1 MVGIEPQLPTD
12 WLTSAVPG
20 MTSEFN
26 SGDWNSD
33 DLLGWCVNNKQA
45 FWWQS
50 HTLTHLARDNLG
62 ESDCTIE
69 DGGEFYAAEGS
80 TKLNEPRICFMIH
93 LHDYCSAFLYFFY
106 CSLLEADG
114 ELAPFD

>member
-1 MVGIEPQLPTD
+1 MVSYLDPAVSIRLFYLHPLKHPSPQQQTSETVGIEPQLPTD

-69 DGGEFYAAEGS
+69 DGGECMPLKA
-80 TKLNEPRICFMIH
+80 TN
-93 LHDYCSAFLYFFY
+93 
-106 CSLLEADG
+106 
-114 ELAPFD
+114 